1 VLDNNDNIFD
11 VTCTENYHL
20 DSHLDSSYSV
30 DSSPQSEEEDSNK
43 PSVDTLVDLISD
55 GKSFIALD
63 VMI

>member
-1 VLDNNDNIFD
+1 M
-11 VTCTENYHL
+11 
-20 DSHLDSSYSV
+20 DSHLESSYSV
-30 DSSPQSEEEDSNK
+30 DSSPQTEEEDSNK